1 MEERYRTPNG
11 NILTRNELISQ
22 YGESKFQGFLEKGK
36 ITLVEDDQNSDSEV
50 EFEDNGE
57 VFITPNG
64 NELTSTELVSQYG
77 AEKFKSFLSDGKIKK
92 KGQSELGS
100 QSDFSIGKSEQTEQ
114 DYFTGAFGDALR
126 GLDSIIPIGIGDFVD
141 DMARAVAGGV
151 NQGISSE
158 NASDLLLRGS
168 MSTDEDIA
176 SYIESQKTAQKIGSS
191 QEMMDYEK
199 IYNEEGKGF
208 WGVVKGLMFNPT
220 VLPELIVSSMSAL
233 ASNSDALLAGA
244 ATIGTG
250 ATYGAGV
257 GVLAGGVGAGPGS
270 IAGATAAI
278 PYAFGVASSTLEMG
292 ATFGELLQEELGDKE
307 FNKENVRDILND
319 PDKLQSIRN
328 KAVARGIVI
337 GTIDAFTGKLA
348 SGVGAKILTKSAA
361 KSATNVAAKSAIVK
375 STAAGSAIEA
385 AGGSI
390 GEIGGRLVAGQ
401 EMDTSEIL
409 LEGLA
414 ELPGGVR
421 STITAQLQRPQY
433 KVNGKIE
440 SVETVDNL
448 IATMTPAQLAVS
460 NIEIKNDKAR
470 QVEVQK
476 KVVKGKTLQD
486 VKEANPELN
495 DATADAIADI
505 EIQIDALSSN
515 LTQSGRAK
523 RTALKEQIQNLQENQ
538 IQEEAAVDVAE
549 TVTAED
555 VVDEQAATEAKDDSS
570 PITVESIVDD
580 VTGEVKPVTE
590 EMVSEADAL
599 EGDLGSAYADILSE
613 TPEATTEAPNEIVYE
628 MNKTDKKIWSKD
640 FEIIDNRNGE
650 EDAEGAKW
658 MVRNVVT
665 GYMMD
670 AKSKKDAQYIIDNA
684 PAEAE
689 LFGEGEKVEIDTE
702 PEITNVNKELESDL
716 DYYFGKIE
724 DIQDEIN
731 NEIAVKKSDVAELKS
746 KLAEVRK
753 DKTLSRD
760 EKIERI
766 DDLKAEI
773 DDFIENQ
780 DMVIG
785 DLKLDLDDAKKQA
798 KSTQR
803 KIDKQKINIS
813 SQKNETGNIRSE
825 RTGDGGGRNDSRTI
839 TPLEGTSTIQG
850 AAGPDAQLVAVAEQY
865 AQQAGIDL
873 KRQAAYVRVDEERAK
888 RLADEY
894 ENMTHDPQNPKV
906 KKAYAELI
914 KQTKAQ
920 YQALVDAGYKFWF
933 MDLNNP
939 ENKAYAKTPYNA
951 MRDLRSNKQMG
962 VFPTTDGF
970 GTEEFDVND
979 NPMLADTG
987 IKWPVSGMDGE
998 MKPVLANDLFRA
1010 VHDAFGHGL
1019 EGAGFRARG
1028 EENAW
1033 QAHIRLFT
1041 GDAIA
1046 AVTSETR
1053 GQNSWV
1059 NYGPKGEQNRK
1070 ASADDTIFADQ
1081 KTGLM
1086 PSWTWSEGRAGD
1098 ATDAKFRLQEEGD
1111 DATTVDP
1118 RDYDLDLISME
1129 MLELGGGEMNFTVP
1143 LPEGVTLSPI
1153 GESKSSTKLTDSDAK
1168 ELGFDKVSD
1177 MEKPLEAFE
1186 DIPMLKA
1193 ISDILA
1199 GGTYK
1204 DAVGNDLKIKGGMM
1218 FNAIAKVKAAWAGV
1232 KKSVSNA
1239 QYKNAVKLYGIHKD
1253 LFDRLWK
1260 EGRLPDGHIPMAI
1273 IRMANDAVLSNEAV
1287 FRYLVP
1293 EIKNQSIKNQTAAM
1307 NDLIE
1312 GFKTKAAPQN
1322 KKILKFISD
1331 KKITNLGQFLDEIV
1345 LDATERAKGDVDKTL
1360 TLDERTVISK
1370 NLLSL
1375 GDVDA
1380 PAKKFLKSLYNGSKK
1395 DNSKIFIANNIYQAI
1410 GEPAMLKTK
1419 KGDVVSIV
1427 GIDVK
1432 NGGVVDIDHLNYG
1445 TGPAGRLIALI
1456 TNPKNGINVF
1466 PEWRAKASRVFKKSK
1481 SAKGDGKAPSQ
1492 SNLLNQVMGTAA
1504 NDLAFQGSAV
1514 TSEMTDMKILLG
1526 KLRFAFPNVGVLTT
1540 KQDFDAILKQ
1550 PGVRTKMS
1558 EGKVILG
1565 LTIDG
1570 KVYIN
1575 PETSSLATPI
1585 HEFGHIWID
1594 FLRSKQGGAKG
1605 AALLKRG
1612 LKLVEGTQALKTAI
1626 EKYGD
1631 NKLAREEALVELMAT
1646 KGEDLIGESKK
1657 SFKEWMNGVFKYIKA
1672 KFVSTEVLFKKE
1684 QIKKLNAEKKEINKK
1699 AKITDAD
1706 KKRIQEIE
1714 AEVKAIDASAISSIN
1729 KMSLD
1734 DFINAGLADL
1744 FKGSVVSKSFD
1755 PKAASQGG
1763 MARYELGD
1771 SVSNFIADAKEKGYS
1786 NDAIRLVLER
1796 RGVDKN
1802 KITEAFQ
1809 NVVDAVAQDNTEIAA
1824 LTASVQD
1831 VVDRRVSRGGDA
1843 TRMIAKIDKIVR
1855 DSDIYKRSDDATK
1868 RMLEANAR
1876 AQADV
1881 QQKRAPSIGR
1891 IIAAITDIAN
1901 ITSADKLKIANS
1913 IIQLAKTAQKE
1924 LGLELKGM
1932 ATKGTITVAQ
1942 QTAIMNR
1949 MLKVNFLNE
1958 TSISNFVSYMAN
1970 VFKDV
1975 EYATKIS
1982 TANAKRKVAKDNA
1995 SKKIGVLQALSTNLQ
2010 RIFSINPTLIPQ
2022 EVLNEYMSLINLFG
2036 KRETVLSLPDLET
2049 VTTLTNKVLDS
2060 INEEQSLVPQLQ
2072 EKYNSY
2078 NKVMNDNG
2086 NVDYAATIKAMLKDE
2101 IITEADYEL
2110 MIKYKSS
2117 IVSKTPAIEMSDQEI
2132 EIEKAKVIRDIISGL
2147 DDNERELPTRLERE
2161 AAIELR
2167 RLAKTEALN
2176 GLSLIDLKNLYKV
2189 FDNISNGYLPHM
2201 AEVMIQKLNSVS
2213 EGKNL
2218 GNAIQRGRTL
2228 PVSRIYATLKNF
2240 VIRGKGSIVEMI
2252 RRNPL
2257 FNIDQIF
2264 GDFKTKDIFNA
2275 ILEKPA
2281 KAVAQFVSSFNTI
2294 QRQIEKAQTKVRESL
2309 GKDGNKYIES
2319 SYKQMAWMI
2328 QNEFLTNP
2336 LSNQV
2341 NSVDKWLKATIKR
2354 IDSGTSQFSIKDAE
2368 MLQNIL
2374 TKYYDSETKIFNNE
2388 ALYDSFNDAEKNS
2401 IEVISQIN
2409 LSLTEKANYTKSVI
2423 RGEKFVPLNN
2433 YVHLN
2438 VLHQSDASDVIAG
2451 PSAAANFNNSTRV
2464 STRANN
2470 LEYRTGKVSPD
2481 GINFNVYD
2489 SVLKGAKTTLM
2500 DFHLTSP
2507 LKTSRMT
2514 LNRAEKNLEIDGRIP
2529 NKQRKIFNAI
2539 NLAFEESVSNLLEN
2553 TYQENS
2559 LGEATLEYLKKTGY
2573 RTILAGSG
2581 RFVAELTSN
2590 LSYAMLADPKG
2601 FIVGTNVMRSITAE
2615 QGPQIARNLGWK
2627 NQGRL
2632 YSDGLSGRMI
2642 DTSILNQ
2649 VAGSKTKGASSGAT
2663 NFLRKYWNKTGQKW
2677 VKGVEVV
2684 ADGMISTPDK
2694 LVMRP
2699 ITFGSFDVEFKK
2711 ITGESPDYTKIA
2723 ENDEAYMNA
2732 NKSALDAASDYADK
2746 KSVFAG
2752 ATDNAFMGILKGT
2765 SKPNQSGFVKGFNAF
2780 NNFMTRF
2787 LIYEYVTARTGIYN
2801 MVGRG
2806 DLSVRQGAALLGGVT
2821 SRMLLYTLIGQ
2832 YLSHALTDLFGDDD
2846 ELEYDE
2852 NWNLIENPEEMKDFE
2867 KVLGQSFVS
2876 AFTSMFFGRDF
2887 GNATKS
2893 IVNWGLEEFNKE
2905 HLDFLRNGEYDQYR
2919 DAIQYTI
2926 NPKEKAGGGT
2936 GLADYLLL
2944 MGGAYGPI
2952 VKTGDLIVQKIS
2964 EPVKTT
2970 PEARKRQEDEI
2981 YKRIPLEILGEL
2993 GFIPLYKD
3001 IRKVVLDKIYKDLKN
3016 AQAELKSSQADKK
3029 IREEMLQGYDSETD
3043 LKRYDRALWEET
3055 FGPNSPGFDKRQAE
3069 KSLKAAERKI
3079 QKQLKDDLYDYTPT
3093 PKTKS
3098 AWNLNKSSSSWN
3110 ENKNKSS
3117 WNN

>member
-1 MEERYRTPNG
+1 
-11 NILTRNELISQ
+11 
-22 YGESKFQGFLEKGK
+22 
-36 ITLVEDDQNSDSEV
+36 
-50 EFEDNGE
+50 
-57 VFITPNG
+57 
-64 NELTSTELVSQYG
+64 
-77 AEKFKSFLSDGKIKK
+77 
-92 KGQSELGS
+92 
-100 QSDFSIGKSEQTEQ
+100 
-114 DYFTGAFGDALR
+114 
-126 GLDSIIPIGIGDFVD
+126 
-141 DMARAVAGGV
+141 
-151 NQGISSE
+151 
-158 NASDLLLRGS
+158 
-168 MSTDEDIA
+168 
-176 SYIESQKTAQKIGSS
+176 
-191 QEMMDYEK
+191 
-199 IYNEEGKGF
+199 
-208 WGVVKGLMFNPT
+208 
-220 VLPELIVSSMSAL
+220 
-233 ASNSDALLAGA
+233 
-244 ATIGTG
+244 
-250 ATYGAGV
+250 
-257 GVLAGGVGAGPGS
+257 
-270 IAGATAAI
+270 
-278 PYAFGVASSTLEMG
+278 
-292 ATFGELLQEELGDKE
+292 
-307 FNKENVRDILND
+307 
-319 PDKLQSIRN
+319 
-328 KAVARGIVI
+328 
-337 GTIDAFTGKLA
+337 
-348 SGVGAKILTKSAA
+348 
-361 KSATNVAAKSAIVK
+361 
-375 STAAGSAIEA
+375 
-385 AGGSI
+385 
-390 GEIGGRLVAGQ
+390 
-401 EMDTSEIL
+401 
-409 LEGLA
+409 
-414 ELPGGVR
+414 
-421 STITAQLQRPQY
+421 
-433 KVNGKIE
+433 
-440 SVETVDNL
+440 
-448 IATMTPAQLAVS
+448 
-460 NIEIKNDKAR
+460 
-470 QVEVQK
+470 
-476 KVVKGKTLQD
+476 
-486 VKEANPELN
+486 
-495 DATADAIADI
+495 
-505 EIQIDALSSN
+505 
-515 LTQSGRAK
+515 
-523 RTALKEQIQNLQENQ
+523 
-538 IQEEAAVDVAE
+538 
-549 TVTAED
+549 
-555 VVDEQAATEAKDDSS
+555 
-570 PITVESIVDD
+570 
-580 VTGEVKPVTE
+580 
-590 EMVSEADAL
+590 
-599 EGDLGSAYADILSE
+599 
-613 TPEATTEAPNEIVYE
+613 
-628 MNKTDKKIWSKD
+628 
-640 FEIIDNRNGE
+640 
-650 EDAEGAKW
+650 
-658 MVRNVVT
+658 
-665 GYMMD
+665 
-670 AKSKKDAQYIIDNA
+670 
-684 PAEAE
+684 
-689 LFGEGEKVEIDTE
+689 
-702 PEITNVNKELESDL
+702 
-716 DYYFGKIE
+716 
-724 DIQDEIN
+724 
-731 NEIAVKKSDVAELKS
+731 
-746 KLAEVRK
+746 
-753 DKTLSRD
+753 
-760 EKIERI
+760 
-766 DDLKAEI
+766 
-773 DDFIENQ
+773 
-780 DMVIG
+780 
-785 DLKLDLDDAKKQA
+785 
-798 KSTQR
+798 
-803 KIDKQKINIS
+803 
-813 SQKNETGNIRSE
+813 
-825 RTGDGGGRNDSRTI
+825 
-839 TPLEGTSTIQG
+839 
-850 AAGPDAQLVAVAEQY
+850 
-865 AQQAGIDL
+865 
-873 KRQAAYVRVDEERAK
+873 
-888 RLADEY
+888 
-894 ENMTHDPQNPKV
+894 
-906 KKAYAELI
+906 
-914 KQTKAQ
+914 
-920 YQALVDAGYKFWF
+920 
-933 MDLNNP
+933 
-939 ENKAYAKTPYNA
+939 
-951 MRDLRSNKQMG
+951 
-962 VFPTTDGF
+962 
-970 GTEEFDVND
+970 
-979 NPMLADTG
+979 
-987 IKWPVSGMDGE
+987 
-998 MKPVLANDLFRA
+998 
-1010 VHDAFGHGL
+1010 
-1019 EGAGFRARG
+1019 
-1028 EENAW
+1028 
-1033 QAHIRLFT
+1033 
-1041 GDAIA
+1041 
-1046 AVTSETR
+1046 
-1053 GQNSWV
+1053 
-1059 NYGPKGEQNRK
+1059 
-1070 ASADDTIFADQ
+1070 
-1081 KTGLM
+1081 
-1086 PSWTWSEGRAGD
+1086 
-1098 ATDAKFRLQEEGD
+1098 
-1111 DATTVDP
+1111 
-1118 RDYDLDLISME
+1118 
-1129 MLELGGGEMNFTVP
+1129 
-1143 LPEGVTLSPI
+1143 
-1153 GESKSSTKLTDSDAK
+1153 
-1168 ELGFDKVSD
+1168 
-1177 MEKPLEAFE
+1177 MEKQLEAFE

-1204 DAVGNDLKIKGGMM
+1204 DAVGNDLKLKGGMM

-1232 KKSVSNA
+1232 KGSVSNA
-1239 QYKNAVKLYGIHKD
+1239 QYKNAVKLYNVHKD

-1360 TLDERTVISK
+1360 TLDERTIISK

-1432 NGGVVDIDHLNYG
+1432 NGGVIDIDHPNYG

-1824 LTASVQD
+1824 LTASVQA
-1831 VVDRRVSRGGDA
+1831 VVDRRVSRGGDV

-2036 KRETVLSLPDLET
+2036 KRETVLSLPNLQT
-2049 VTTLTNKVLDS
+2049 VTMLTDKVLDS

-2117 IVSKTPAIEMSDQEI
+2117 IVSKTPAIEMSDQEM
-2132 EIEKAKVIRDIISGL
+2132 EIEKAKVIRDIIIEVKEFL
-2147 DDNERELPTRLERE
+2147 DDNERKLPTRLERE

-2590 LSYAMLADPKG
+2590 LSYAMLVDPKG

-2926 NPKEKAGGGT
+2926 NPKEKTGGGT

-3098 AWNLNKSSSSWN
+3098 AWNSNKSSSSWN

>member
-523 RTALKEQIQNLQENQ
+523 RTALKEQIKNLQENQ

-549 TVTAED
+549 TVAAEEADVDAVDQPITAED

-613 TPEATTEAPNEIVYE
+613 TPEATTETPNEIVYE

-731 NEIAVKKSDVAELKS
+731 NERAVKKADVAELKS

-760 EKIERI
+760 EKVERI
-766 DDLKAEI
+766 EDIKAEI

-803 KIDKQKINIS
+803 KIDKQKTAVS
-813 SQKNETGNIRSE
+813 S
-825 RTGDGGGRNDSRTI
+825 
-839 TPLEGTSTIQG
+839 
-850 AAGPDAQLVAVAEQY
+850 
-865 AQQAGIDL
+865 
-873 KRQAAYVRVDEERAK
+873 
-888 RLADEY
+888 
-894 ENMTHDPQNPKV
+894 
-906 KKAYAELI
+906 
-914 KQTKAQ
+914 
-920 YQALVDAGYKFWF
+920 
-933 MDLNNP
+933 
-939 ENKAYAKTPYNA
+939 KT
-951 MRDLRSNKQMG
+951 Q
-962 VFPTTDGF
+962 
-970 GTEEFDVND
+970 
-979 NPMLADTG
+979 
-987 IKWPVSGMDGE
+987 
-998 MKPVLANDLFRA
+998 
-1010 VHDAFGHGL
+1010 
-1019 EGAGFRARG
+1019 
-1028 EENAW
+1028 
-1033 QAHIRLFT
+1033 
-1041 GDAIA
+1041 
-1046 AVTSETR
+1046 
-1053 GQNSWV
+1053 
-1059 NYGPKGEQNRK
+1059 
-1070 ASADDTIFADQ
+1070 
-1081 KTGLM
+1081 
-1086 PSWTWSEGRAGD
+1086 
-1098 ATDAKFRLQEEGD
+1098 DAKFRLQEEGD
-1111 DATTVDP
+1111 DATTVDA
-1118 RDYDLDLISME
+1118 RDYDLDAISME

-1168 ELGFDKVSD
+1168 EIGFEKVSD
-1177 MEKPLEAFE
+1177 MEKPIEYFE

-1193 ISDILA
+1193 ISDILG

-1432 NGGVVDIDHLNYG
+1432 NGGVIDIDHPNYG

-1824 LTASVQD
+1824 LTASVQA

-2590 LSYAMLADPKG
+2590 LSYAMLVDPKG

-2806 DLSVRQGAALLGGVT
+2806 DLSLRQGAALLGGVT
-2821 SRMLLYTLIGQ
+2821 SRMVLYTLIGQ

-2926 NPKEKAGGGT
+2926 TPKEKTSGGT

-3098 AWNLNKSSSSWN
+3098 AWNSNKSSSSWN